1 MSINIEEERVAF
13 QIALASIYTKGREKT
28 HPTWCEVVKRKVES
42 GQLIGP
48 TLFKVWLAA
57 KEHAVEIAKQEVE
70 FQESIYGWC
79 VYAMRNGQRSFTA
92 SMEHS
97 SKDDA
102 VQWAKAN
109 GYRVIEE

>member
-13 QIALASIYTKGREKT
+13 DYATPLDEYVTITNREYYNLYRE
-28 HPTWCEVVKRKVES
+28 H
-42 GQLIGP
+42 
-48 TLFKVWLAA
+48 LFGIWLKA
-57 KEHAVEIAKQEVE
+57 KEHAVEMAKQEVE
-70 FQESIYGWC
+70 FQESIYGWS

-102 VQWAKAN
+102 VQWAKGN